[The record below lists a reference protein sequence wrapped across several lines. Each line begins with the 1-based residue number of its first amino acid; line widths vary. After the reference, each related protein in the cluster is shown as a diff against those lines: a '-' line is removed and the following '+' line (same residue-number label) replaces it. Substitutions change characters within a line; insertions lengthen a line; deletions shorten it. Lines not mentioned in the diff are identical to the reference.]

1 MYLLDT
7 NICIYL
13 IKKKPGNVLKKL
25 KEVSH
30 RKIFVSAITIA
41 ELEYGIAGSRYPE
54 KNKISLIEFLS
65 FFHKLSFEDTDA
77 VEYGIIRKDL
87 EKAGRII
94 GPLDLLLAAQALSK
108 KLVLVTNNLKEFE
121 RVRGLNLENWV

>member
-65 FFHKLSFEDTDA
+65 FFHKLNFEDTDA

-87 EKAGRII
+87 EKTGRII